1 MGYWTTVM
9 RRRAEKDA
17 GVNSLTFTDIV
28 EGEVG
33 LTCKISLSKSF
44 TFITKFTTVTPFLI
58 NLSFST

>member
-33 LTCKISLSKSF
+33 LTCKF
-44 TFITKFTTVTPFLI
+44 R
-58 NLSFST
+58 